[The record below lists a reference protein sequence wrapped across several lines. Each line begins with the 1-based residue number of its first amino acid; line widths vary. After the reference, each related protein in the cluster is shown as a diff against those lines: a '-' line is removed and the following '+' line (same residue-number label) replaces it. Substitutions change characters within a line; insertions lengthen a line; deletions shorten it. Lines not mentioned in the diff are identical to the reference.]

1 MSTSFLNSIVSDIG
15 ITPTEVLSTIQSTR
29 QTIIGLNVA
38 NITSSMIQI
47 SIMMVAYEA
56 NGDGSSN
63 TDVELSRGYIMRNI
77 MVPPQSTLKAV
88 TNGEKLI
95 LSANNSL
102 QVVSNAPTSVDVV
115 VSYVSIT

>member
-1 MSTSFLNSIVSDIG
+1 
-15 ITPTEVLSTIQSTR
+15 
-29 QTIIGLNVA
+29 
-38 NITSSMIQI
+38 
-47 SIMMVAYEA
+47 
-56 NGDGSSN
+56 
-63 TDVELSRGYIMRNI
+63 MRNI